1 MKLQI
6 VYLISGEIVG
16 YQVGASGAWEG
27 LINWTKKWLIAFLN
41 FANIFSKRHLWRQ
54 ILGALLS
61 NFCPSNP
68 NLIWGQGQGLEEID
82 GGSAPHRSPNYL
94 PLCQGMSGTVK
105 GRDTID
111 CVRTLNCV
119 QALDVMGFEI
129 RKGDG
134 LSCRISAR
142 GGGWVARFWARAART
157 LVSGAEGAGFENFW
171 HFRKK
176 IVS

>member
-16 YQVGASGAWEG
+16 YQVGAIGAWEG
-27 LINWTKKWLIAFLN
+27 LINWIKKWLIDFFKFCKHFFKTAPLTPNFGRFAFKFLPLQPKFDMGTRSGFGGN
-41 FANIFSKRHLWRQ
+41 W
-54 ILGALLS
+54 
-61 NFCPSNP
+61 
-68 NLIWGQGQGLEEID
+68 WGN
-82 GGSAPHRSPNYL
+82 APHLSPNYL

-129 RKGDG
+129 RVGG
-134 LSCRISAR
+134 WLSCRISAR
-142 GGGWVARFWARAART
+142 GGWVARFWARAARN
-157 LVSGAEGAGFENFW
+157 LASGAEGAGFENFW

>member
-1 MKLQI
+1 M
-6 VYLISGEIVG
+6 
-16 YQVGASGAWEG
+16 GAA
-27 LINWTKKWLIAFLN
+27 
-41 FANIFSKRHLWRQ
+41 
-54 ILGALLS
+54 
-61 NFCPSNP
+61 P
-68 NLIWGQGQGLEEID
+68 
-82 GGSAPHRSPNYL
+82 PHRSPNYL

-142 GGGWVARFWARAART
+142 GGLSCKV
-157 LVSGAEGAGFENFW
+157 LGAS
-171 HFRKK
+171 RPKPC
-176 IVS
+176 